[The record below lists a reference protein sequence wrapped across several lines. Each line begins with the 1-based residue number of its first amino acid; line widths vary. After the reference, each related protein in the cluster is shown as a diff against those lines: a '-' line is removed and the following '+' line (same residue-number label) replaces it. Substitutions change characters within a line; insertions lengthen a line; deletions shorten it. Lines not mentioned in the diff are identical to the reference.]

1 MANKK
6 QPRIDAGDLTVGP
19 NDASM
24 PQPQQAAD
32 HSPTVQLEHAHWC
45 AAQIAAGWSYGAT
58 FSEADRTDPRLVAW
72 EMLGG

>member
-19 NDASM
+19 NDATM
-24 PQPQQAAD
+24 PQPQPQQAGSQSAQLD
-32 HSPTVQLEHAHWC
+32 HAQWC